1 MYRNLLVT
9 SSCFR
14 SHLNIE
20 FWRWGFS
27 GIKQLDRSNEG
38 PRSTIC
44 HTVVLICFQFY
55 CSQKVFFVRLSFLL
69 PPLSG
74 DLAAALRVDEA
85 VRPAA
90 EGQAGVL
97 GLDPSMYKFMCFQLS
112 TCGSFVKKL
121 GVRSLLFFSV
131 YCGLCFK
138 WDANVIYSAC
148 MRHLARTGLSKAMQ
162 TGAGK
167 GCVWAA
173 CPCWGGVGR
182 KEQSPVTRSETG
194 E

>member
-1 MYRNLLVT
+1 MYCNLLVT

-20 FWRWGFS
+20 FWWWGFS
-27 GIKQLDRSNEG
+27 GIKQLDRLSEG

-44 HTVVLICFQFY
+44 HAVVLICFQFY

-85 VRPAA
+85 VRRAA
-90 EGQAGVL
+90 EGQAGAL

-138 WDANVIYSAC
+138 WDANVIYSAWHEALSENWAFQGHADWS
-148 MRHLARTGLSKAMQ
+148 REGLRVSSMSL
-162 TGAGK
+162 
-167 GCVWAA
+167 
-173 CPCWGGVGR
+173 GGGR
-182 KEQSPVTRSETG
+182 GGRNNPL
-194 E
+194 